1 MDVVMVVYIV
11 VAAIIGAAISYFICS
26 RKSSTPIEKGGTE
39 QDKIAGIKE
48 QISQEY
54 EKKIQEYE
62 QSASALKSKYES
74 LLSDSKKQIQKLD
87 EQLKSCIAGNVTE
100 EVNNQ
105 LAEVEKLKK
114 KIKDLEEE
122 IDDNED
128 DIDDYKKKLK
138 RKTEE
143 NSALQNQISS
153 FEKDNKRLKEETERL
168 REDLE
173 EKVNELNVK
182 MESLCFVQEILS
194 AKRPDDSDITELY
207 QNVDNVA
214 SFVKGELR
222 DCIKDVVNMP
232 NEKEVFEYG
241 ITKWAILKK
250 KSWIQ
255 GKTSVAFVGEFSAGK
270 TSIVNRILSQDNPN
284 VPLLPVSTKATTAIP
299 TYISSD
305 ESTRYNFVTPD
316 NFLKNI
322 SEDTFKRVNKEVLDQ
337 VKGVSSLIQYFVMT
351 YKNPNL
357 NSLSVLDTPG
367 FNSNDKEDAQR
378 TIEVINECDALFW
391 VFDVN
396 AGTVN
401 RSSIELIKA
410 NLRKPLFVV
419 INKVDTKAS
428 TEVNAV
434 EQLIRKTLSDNGI
447 SVQKFIRFSA
457 KAPLKDIME
466 PINSVKRDVEQD
478 AFMHGLLENV
488 ANLVNDLK
496 NKNSEANK
504 RQSNLFKQC
513 SLLVDEYN
521 KAISSLQRDCSRA
534 ANIPH
539 YETHFFSSDKYEMSE
554 MEYNNLCGLLDEI
567 ADAHVNQLCNLYNE
581 QMVAKEEAENAYK
594 EYRNIKSSYKE
605 LERVCAKLNNL
616 INRLNAR

>member
-1 MDVVMVVYIV
+1 MDVVMIVYIV

-299 TYISSD
+299 TYISGG

-434 EQLIRKTLSDNGI
+434 EQLIRKTLSENGI

-504 RQSNLFKQC
+504 RQSNLFEQC

-521 KAISSLQRDCSRA
+521 KAISSLQIDCGRA

-567 ADAHVNQLCNLYNE
+567 ADTHVDQLVKLYNE

>member
-1 MDVVMVVYIV
+1 MDVAMIVYIV

-39 QDKIAGIKE
+39 QDKIVGVKE
-48 QISQEY
+48 QINQKY

-74 LLSDSKKQIQKLD
+74 LLSESKEQIQKLD
-87 EQLKSCIAGNVTE
+87 EQLKSCMAGNVAE

-105 LAEVEKLKK
+105 LEEVEKLKK

-122 IDDNED
+122 KKYNKD
-128 DIDDYKKKLK
+128 DINDYKKELK

-299 TYISSD
+299 TYISGG

-316 NFLKNI
+316 NFLKNV

-367 FNSNDKEDAQR
+367 FNSNDKEDAKR
-378 TIEVINECDALFW
+378 TIEVINECDALFG

-401 RSSIELIKA
+401 RNSIELIKA

-428 TEVNAV
+428 SEVNAV
-434 EQLIRKTLSDNGI
+434 EQLVRKTLSDNGI
-447 SVQKFIRFSA
+447 SVQRFIRFSA

-466 PINSVKRDVEQD
+466 PIHSVKKDAEQD
-478 AFMHGLLENV
+478 AFMHELLENV
-488 ANLVNDLK
+488 ANCVKDLK
-496 NKNSEANK
+496 NKNSEANIK
-504 RQSNLFKQC
+504 QLNLSQRCRWYENQCDRIINMFKNDC
-513 SLLVDEYN
+513 EY
-521 KAISSLQRDCSRA
+521 AIK
-534 ANIPH
+534 IPH
-539 YETHFFSSDKYEMSE
+539 FEKYHFKKDRFEMNKE
-554 MEYNNLCGLLDEI
+554 EYGELCGAFDKSLEY
-567 ADAHVNQLCNLYNE
+567 VEQLQKLYE
-581 QMVAKEEAENAYK
+581 AQMKTQKDSHSAYEK
-594 EYRNIKSSYKE
+594 FRDIKSSYKK
-605 LERVCAKLNNL
+605 LEEVYTKLNKL
-616 INRLNAR
+616 INHLNVR

>member
-1 MDVVMVVYIV
+1 MDVIMIVYIV

-48 QISQEY
+48 QINQEY

-62 QSASALKSKYES
+62 QSTSALKSKYES

-270 TSIVNRILSQDNPN
+270 TSIVNRTLSQDNPN

-299 TYISSD
+299 TYISGGG
-305 ESTRYNFVTPD
+305 
-316 NFLKNI
+316 K
-322 SEDTFKRVNKEVLDQ
+322 
-337 VKGVSSLIQYFVMT
+337 
-351 YKNPNL
+351 
-357 NSLSVLDTPG
+357 
-367 FNSNDKEDAQR
+367 
-378 TIEVINECDALFW
+378 
-391 VFDVN
+391 
-396 AGTVN
+396 
-401 RSSIELIKA
+401 
-410 NLRKPLFVV
+410 
-419 INKVDTKAS
+419 
-428 TEVNAV
+428 
-434 EQLIRKTLSDNGI
+434 
-447 SVQKFIRFSA
+447 
-457 KAPLKDIME
+457 
-466 PINSVKRDVEQD
+466 
-478 AFMHGLLENV
+478 
-488 ANLVNDLK
+488 
-496 NKNSEANK
+496 
-504 RQSNLFKQC
+504 
-513 SLLVDEYN
+513 
-521 KAISSLQRDCSRA
+521 
-534 ANIPH
+534 
-539 YETHFFSSDKYEMSE
+539 
-554 MEYNNLCGLLDEI
+554 
-567 ADAHVNQLCNLYNE
+567 
-581 QMVAKEEAENAYK
+581 
-594 EYRNIKSSYKE
+594 
-605 LERVCAKLNNL
+605 
-616 INRLNAR
+616 

>member
-1 MDVVMVVYIV
+1 MDVAMIVYIV

-39 QDKIAGIKE
+39 QDKIVGIKE

-74 LLSDSKKQIQKLD
+74 LLSESKEQIQKLD
-87 EQLKSCIAGNVTE
+87 EQLKSCMAGNVTE

-105 LAEVEKLKK
+105 LEEVEKLKK

-122 IDDNED
+122 IEDNED

-222 DCIKDVVNMP
+222 DCIKDVANIP
-232 NEKEVFEYG
+232 NEKKVFEYG
-241 ITKWAILKK
+241 ITKWAIQKK

-299 TYISSD
+299 TYISGG

-351 YKNPNL
+351 YKNSNL

-367 FNSNDKEDAQR
+367 FNSNDKEDAKR

-396 AGTVN
+396 TGTVN
-401 RSSIELIKA
+401 QSSIELIKA
-410 NLRKPLFVV
+410 NLRKPLFMV

-428 TEVNAV
+428 SEVNAV
-434 EQLIRKTLSDNGI
+434 EQLARKTLSDNGI

-466 PINSVKRDVEQD
+466 PIHSVKRDAEQD
-478 AFMHGLLENV
+478 AFMHELLENV
-488 ANLVNDLK
+488 ANLVKDLK
-496 NKNSEANK
+496 NKNSEANIK
-504 RQSNLFKQC
+504 QLNLSQRCRWYENQCDRMINMFKNVC
-513 SLLVDEYN
+513 ED
-521 KAISSLQRDCSRA
+521 AIK
-534 ANIPH
+534 IPH
-539 YETHFFSSDKYEMSE
+539 FEKYLLKKDRFEMNKE
-554 MEYNNLCGLLDEI
+554 EYGELCGAFDKSLEY
-567 ADAHVNQLCNLYNE
+567 VEQLQKLYE
-581 QMVAKEEAENAYK
+581 AQMKTQKDSHSAYEK
-594 EYRNIKSSYKE
+594 FRDIKSSYKK
-605 LERVCAKLNNL
+605 LEKVYTKLNKLVNH
-616 INRLNAR
+616 LNVR